1 MSVTAASLAAAA
13 FGAGDFL
20 GGVAS
25 RGSDWRRVVLVA
37 LGTGLLVLGVAACFK
52 GSPPATLPL
61 TWCLSA
67 GAGFAVGV
75 SLLYRALAEGQM
87 TQVAPVTAVVAIAVP
102 ALVDILT
109 GKALTGHLLLGLGA
123 AGLSAAL
130 LSGLSGGLYK
140 SIRNR
145 SVIIVAIGAGLGLA
159 LFYIGLDRVDAAG
172 GGIWGLTLVRAT
184 AFALVTAV
192 ALRSRRQVFQLRSL
206 GVAAVAGLL
215 DGTANLLLMLAFAT
229 GGLAETAAVASLY
242 PVATILLAIAV
253 LRERPSITQGIGLL
267 LAIPAVFLLQ
277 SG

>member
-52 GSPPATLPL
+52 GSPPPTLPL
-61 TWCLSA
+61 NWCLSA

-140 SIRNR
+140 SIRNP

-184 AFALVTAV
+184 AFVLVTAV
-192 ALRSRRQVFQLRSL
+192 ALRSRRHVFQLRSL